1 MRKLEKQD
9 LPILI
14 NFRKQFIK
22 EKYVMYLNYKIL
34 EEAILKGQIFGE
46 FENDILVGYVW
57 FINLIR
63 KPFCKIEEICS
74 KNKSG
79 IKLLKFAELHS
90 KHECIRLSV
99 VDFNYK
105 AISFYLRNNFLQVGK
120 REGKITNIIMEKN
133 IYEGRNI

>member
-14 NFRKQFIK
+14 NFRKEFIK

-57 FINLIR
+57 FINLVR

-74 KNKSG
+74 KNKGG

-90 KHECIRLSV
+90 KHEIIRLQV
-99 VDFNYK
+99 VDFNSK
-105 AISFYLRNNFLQVGK
+105 AISFYERNNFLQVGK

-133 IYEGRNI
+133 IYESRNL

>member
-1 MRKLEKQD
+1 MRKLLKED
-9 LPILI
+9 LPLLI
-14 NFRKQFIK
+14 EFRKPFIK
-22 EKYVMYLNYKIL
+22 EKNIMYLNYKIL
-34 EEAILKGQIFGE
+34 EEAILKNQIFGE
-46 FENDILVGYVW
+46 FENDTLMGYVW

-74 KNKSG
+74 NNKSG
-79 IKLLKFAELHS
+79 YKLLKFVELHS

-105 AISFYLRNNFLQVGK
+105 AISFYERNNFLQVGK